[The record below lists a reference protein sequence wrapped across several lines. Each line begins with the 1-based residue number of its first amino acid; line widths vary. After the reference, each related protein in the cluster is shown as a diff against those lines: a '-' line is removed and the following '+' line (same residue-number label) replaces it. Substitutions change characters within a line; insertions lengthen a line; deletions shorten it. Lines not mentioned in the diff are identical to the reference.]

1 VHKGSQMIKWG
12 DGMDSQVG
20 RERNQ
25 RTSVPKLSII
35 DACVCVCS
43 FRCVSQCVHRCSVR
57 CPPSKG
63 PKEVQLENQQYR
75 FLFIYKTQI
84 SRNLAYPQLRLYYR
98 LAISPLCFYPQQAP
112 ARPSI
117 CSTCRVARGLPCPR
131 ASTSQRCMRAGA
143 HAPSLHRAG
152 LTPGRSS
159 TASRARATTAGPTTG
174 VLMRPS

>member
-35 DACVCVCS
+35 DACVCVCA

-84 SRNLAYPQLRLYYR
+84 SRNLAYPQPRLYYR
-98 LAISPLCFYPQQAP
+98 LAISPRCFYPHPLLVRDTPLFIRDTLTIDGTSTSAPQRLGDWQRTGLAQAVP
-112 ARPSI
+112 L
-117 CSTCRVARGLPCPR
+117 TCELPCRIVLAQPK
-131 ASTSQRCMRAGA
+131 S
-143 HAPSLHRAG
+143 
-152 LTPGRSS
+152 RS
-159 TASRARATTAGPTTG
+159 P
-174 VLMRPS
+174 